1 MRLPAFFVYRRD
13 ATGTRSANCILT
25 LHHRREQDVG
35 SPART
40 VVIDPKE
47 PDTPAGI
54 CHPLRAHSPNRSTG
68 GPLSTRRSGDRLHL
82 SDISGGSVRSQERS
96 RGKRAGR
103 SEKQGAFVGKCGESH
118 GKRGAFSRLC
128 GIRSAHKP
136 TPCDDRAGKKKRSA
150 LFLQRKRAD
159 RSLSGHCARWRQILV
174 SNEVTTAQR
183 LGQASRF
190 VSPHCILLG
199 ANGRQRG
206 NADRTRRAD
215 GIRRPQRTT
224 FSTAPSSRSGSMS
237 RATTVPV
244 ASMSRQPGT

>member
-1 MRLPAFFVYRRD
+1 MPADVNLASAGFFCVPARRY
-13 ATGTRSANCILT
+13 GHSLGKLHPT

-136 TPCDDRAGKKKRSA
+136 SPCDDRAGKKKRSA

-159 RSLSGHCARWRQILV
+159 RSFIGTLR
-174 SNEVTTAQR
+174 TTA
-183 LGQASRF
+183 ADSRE
-190 VSPHCILLG
+190 
-199 ANGRQRG
+199 R
-206 NADRTRRAD
+206 
-215 GIRRPQRTT
+215 
-224 FSTAPSSRSGSMS
+224 
-237 RATTVPV
+237 
-244 ASMSRQPGT
+244 